1 MARRPNF
8 DAEQAARKL
17 LGGEDHLAT
26 SDWQLV
32 STATWDSEGTDEQR
46 LAALALI
53 DALRRDVDTYERR
66 LLEKLRDDEP
76 VPWTGIAAAL
86 GVTRQGAERRYL
98 RATASGARYA
108 DRGRQDERARRET
121 ADINRRLGRARWGRA
136 EKAARDW
143 HVELRVRTRAGTETT
158 TRLEGYADDLPDL
171 RSLVKIGDS
180 YDTLYHLQVLEVI
193 EEVTP
198 WPDVD
203 PPGTLVGLGVDQ
215 Q

>member
-1 MARRPNF
+1 MDLNIDGPHGG
-8 DAEQAARKL
+8 DAQTAARSL
-17 LGGEDHLAT
+17 AGHLT
-26 SDWQLV
+26 
-32 STATWDSEGTDEQR
+32 E
-46 LAALALI
+46 
-53 DALRRDVDTYERR
+53 
-66 LLEKLRDDEP
+66 
-76 VPWTGIAAAL
+76 AAAL
-86 GVTRQGAERRYL
+86 
-98 RATASGARYA
+98 A

-180 YDTLYHLQVLEVI
+180 YDRLDHLQDLEVI